1 MQALKKNYQRIISLN
16 LAKKIIISLVVILF
30 FDFFLFSAPALASE
44 SNNPFNLSQNLGVAN
59 TIEDQQQIESTPEI
73 QPIFINNLPDNPDL
87 NVIRISS
94 HVVTAYNSEAGQ
106 TDDSPCITANGFDV
120 CKHGIEDTIAANF
133 LSFGTKVKIPEIF
146 GDKVFVVR
154 DRMNQR
160 HANRLDVWMVDRQD
174 AKQFGVKLAKIQI
187 LE

>member
-1 MQALKKNYQRIISLN
+1 MQGLKKNYLRLISLK
-16 LAKKIIISLVVILF
+16 LAKKVIISLVVILF

-44 SNNPFNLSQNLGVAN
+44 FNNEFNLGQNLGVAN
-59 TIEDQQQIESTPEI
+59 TIEDQRQIEVIPEI
-73 QPIFINNLPDNPDL
+73 QPIFLNNLPDNQDL
-87 NVIRISS
+87 NVIKSS
-94 HVVTAYNSEAGQ
+94 IHLVTAYNSEAGQ

-120 CKHGIEDTIAANF
+120 CQHGIEDTIAANF
-133 LSFGTKVKIPEIF
+133 LPFGTKVKIPAVF

-160 HANRLDVWMVDRQD
+160 FTNRLDVWMAEKLD

>member
-1 MQALKKNYQRIISLN
+1 MQGLRKNYQRMISLN
-16 LAKKIIISLVVILF
+16 LAKKIIIGLVFVLF
-30 FDFFLFSAPALASE
+30 FDFFLFATPALASE
-44 SNNPFNLSQNLGVAN
+44 FNNEFNLGQNLGVAN
-59 TIEDQQQIESTPEI
+59 TTGDQQLIEVTPEI
-73 QPIFINNLPDNPDL
+73 QPIFLNNLPDNQDL
-87 NVIRISS
+87 NVIKSGI
-94 HVVTAYNSEAGQ
+94 HLVTAYNSEAGQ

-133 LSFGTKVKIPEIF
+133 LPFGTKVKIPEFF
-146 GDKVFVVR
+146 GDKVFIVR

-160 HANRLDVWMVDRQD
+160 FANRLDVWMIEKHD